1 MALPGTSNHVLDAP
15 SKEISPENF
24 RFLCETIY
32 RDSGIVLDESK
43 GYLIEA
49 RLMPIVRSEET
60 QSLDGLCN
68 LIRAASGRIVR
79 QKVVEAMTTNETLF
93 FRDVRPFA
101 ALEKTLLHEFTRDK
115 AASGRLLVWSAA
127 CSSGQEAYSLA
138 MLWDQLKIPAWNLQI
153 LGTDLSDLILEK
165 ARAGKFSQ
173 LEVNRG
179 LPARYL
185 VKYFTRTGMDWQISS
200 DLMRMVTWEKF
211 NLRNMMTGKGP
222 FDIIMCR
229 NVLIYFDK
237 ETKRAILQNLR
248 RVLKPGGCLILGG
261 SETTLG
267 IDDAYQRREVNDTI
281 VYQNPQ

>member
-1 MALPGTSNHVLDAP
+1 MALSGTSNNILDAP
-15 SKEISPENF
+15 SKEISSENLL
-24 RFLCETIY
+24 FLCETVY

-68 LIRAASGRIVR
+68 LIRASNGHVVR

-101 ALEKTLLHEFTRDK
+101 ALEKTLLPELTREK
-115 AASGRLLVWSAA
+115 TAGGQLLIWSAA

-138 MLWDQLKIPAWNLQI
+138 MLWDQMKIAGWDLKI
-153 LGTDLSDLILEK
+153 LGSDLSDRILKK

-185 VKYFTRTGMDWQISS
+185 VKYFTRTGMDWEISPF
-200 DLMRMVTWEKF
+200 LTRMVAWEKF
-211 NLRNMMTGKGP
+211 NLKNMMTGKGP

-229 NVLIYFDK
+229 NVLIYFDT
-237 ETKRAILQNLR
+237 ETKRAILKNMR
-248 RVLKPGGCLILGG
+248 RILKPGGYLILGA
-261 SETTLG
+261 SETTLN

-281 VYQNPQ
+281 VYQNP